1 MSALV
6 HGYPSTMQD
15 DYQLTMGRLIRQAV
29 RSYPDT
35 EIVHR
40 NSAGEWGRT
49 TYAENFDRIE
59 RAAAALTD
67 LGVNV
72 GDRVGVMDWNSL
84 RHYELY
90 WAVPAIGAVFTQ
102 LNLRLSEDDLL
113 YVINDSQ
120 ASVILVDETLVPVME
135 ALAARAHGVK
145 TWVILSDGALEH
157 QLPNAVY
164 DEELIADAKP
174 NAACPN
180 PTETSAFA
188 ARYTTGTTGRPKGVF
203 YSHRSQYLHAYGSTA
218 GMGMSPEDV
227 VMPITP
233 MFPVLT
239 WGTVQ
244 ATVLAGAKL
253 VLPGQFSA
261 DTLGEITDA
270 ITEEGVTVTNGV
282 PAIFSPMLEVLKAKG
297 VTDLTGL
304 RLLCGGSEPP
314 LSMMT
319 GYREAFNAEVIH
331 AYGATETSPLVSVNR
346 ITPPMRARLTEEE
359 LTAYASKQ
367 GRIPVTVE
375 LKIVDGMGNEVP
387 ADGETSGEM
396 LIKGPWI
403 TASYH
408 GMPEDELAAHFVDG
422 YWRSGD
428 VATIDEN
435 GFIKITDRLKDVI
448 KSGGEWISSIDMEN
462 AMVGHPK
469 VVQAAV
475 VGLQHPKWEERPF
488 LLLVLQDGENITR
501 EEVDEHLLQNFAKW
515 QLPEQFEVVDE
526 IPATSVGKIDKKVI
540 RKQYKNL
547 YKLDTRPHR

>member
-49 TYAENFDRIE
+49 TYAENFDRIK

-72 GDRVGVMDWNSL
+72 ADRVGVMDWNSL

-145 TWVILSDGALEH
+145 TWVILSDGAIEH

-164 DEELIADAKP
+164 YEELIADATPGAAWP
-174 NAACPN
+174 NIA
-180 PTETSAFA
+180 ETSAFA
-188 ARYTTGTTGRPKGVF
+188 AGYTTGTTGRPKGVF
-203 YSHRSQYLHAYGSTA
+203 YSHRSQYLHAYGFIA

-233 MFPVLT
+233 MFHVLT

-261 DTLGEITDA
+261 DSLGEITDA
-270 ITEEGVTVTNGV
+270 ITDEGVTVTNGV

-319 GYREAFNAEVIH
+319 GYRDAFNAEVIH

-359 LTAYASKQ
+359 ITAYASKQ

-469 VVQAAV
+469 VAQAAV

-488 LLLVLQDGENITR
+488 LLLVLKDGANITR
-501 EEVDEHLLQNFAKW
+501 EEVDEHLLQYFAKW

-540 RKQYKNL
+540 RKQYEDL
-547 YKLDTRPHR
+547 YT